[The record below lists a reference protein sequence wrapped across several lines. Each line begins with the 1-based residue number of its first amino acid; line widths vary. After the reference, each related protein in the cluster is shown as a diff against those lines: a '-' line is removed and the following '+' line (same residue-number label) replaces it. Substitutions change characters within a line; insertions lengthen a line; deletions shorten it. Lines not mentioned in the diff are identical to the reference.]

1 MGQGRVIWQC
11 HVCKR
16 GECPFSTGS
25 ATHWGRD
32 CWMDRVDERGTG
44 GSILPLSLPVPDPS
58 GLVTCGAFGEPA
70 AAQAEFTRADEK
82 CQLEM
87 FLKI

>member
-1 MGQGRVIWQC
+1 
-11 HVCKR
+11 
-16 GECPFSTGS
+16 
-25 ATHWGRD
+25 
-32 CWMDRVDERGTG
+32 MDRVDERGTG

-70 AAQAEFTRADEK
+70 AAQAEFTGADEK